1 MEQRADDVKK
11 LRVLLPH
18 WIEHN
23 GEHAS
28 GFRDWAGRA
37 GPAGDALLA
46 AAELLDQANGP
57 LAEALELLG
66 GPLKL
71 AHGEHKHHGAHHHH
85 DGRWITRGEG
95 R

>member
-1 MEQRADDVKK
+1 MEDRANDVKK

-28 GFRDWAGRA
+28 GFRNWAERA
-37 GPAGDALLA
+37 GPARDALLA

-57 LAEALELLG
+57 LAEALALLG
-66 GPLKL
+66 GPLEL
-71 AHGEHKHHGAHHHH
+71 AHGEHQHRDARHHH
-85 DGRWITRGEG
+85 D
-95 R
+95 

>member
-1 MEQRADDVKK
+1 MEDRADEVKK

-28 GFRDWAGRA
+28 GFRNWAERA
-37 GPAGDALLA
+37 GPARDALLA

-57 LAEALELLG
+57 LAEALALLG
-66 GPLKL
+66 GPLEL
-71 AHGEHKHHGAHHHH
+71 AHGEHQQH
-85 DGRWITRGEG
+85 DARHRHD
-95 R
+95 